1 MPLVLNEEQNMLK
14 DAAKDFCTSNTPVI
28 QLRKLRDEKS
38 ETGFDTGT
46 WQQMVELGW
55 TGITIPEDFGG
66 LGFGYMGMGVVLE
79 ECGRTLTASPLWA
92 TAVVGSS
99 AILHG
104 GSDAQKNALLPQIAA
119 GELLLALAL
128 EESPHHNPYG
138 AKTTAVKSADGYT
151 LTGSKTFVI
160 DGHVANKLV
169 VVARTAGKA
178 GDRDGLTLVLVDRDA
193 AGVSVTRTIM
203 ADSRN
208 AANVTFEGANGE
220 LMGTEGKGADVLDK
234 VLDTGRILL
243 AAEML
248 GGIQE
253 CYTRTIEY
261 LKTRE
266 QFGVPIG
273 SFQALKHRAA
283 EMFCEIELSKSVV
296 MEALSAL
303 DEDSEDVPELASLAK
318 ARLNDTYNLVS
329 SEGVQMH
336 GGIGMTDEYEI
347 GFYMKRSR
355 VSEHT
360 FGGSAFHRDR
370 YGVLQ
375 GY

>member
-14 DAAKDFCTSNTPVI
+14 DAAKDFCTSNTPII

-66 LGFGYMGMGVVLE
+66 LDFGYMGMGVVLE

-104 GSDAQKNALLPQIAA
+104 GTDAQKNELLPQIAA

-128 EESPHHNPYG
+128 EETPHHNPYG
-138 AKTTAVKSADGYT
+138 AKTVATKSADGYT
-151 LTGSKTFVI
+151 LAGSKTFVI

-169 VVARTAGKA
+169 VVARTAGNA

-208 AANVTFEGANGE
+208 AANVTFDGAQGE
-220 LMGTEGKGADVLDK
+220 LLGTEGKGADVLDK
-234 VLDTGRILL
+234 VLDAGRILL

-248 GGIQE
+248 GSIQE

-266 QFGVPIG
+266 QFGVAIG

-303 DEDSEDVPELASLAK
+303 DENSEDVPELASLAK

-347 GFYMKRSR
+347 GFFMKRSR

>member
-1 MPLVLNEEQNMLK
+1 MPLVLNEDQNMLK
-14 DAAKDFCTSNTPVI
+14 DSAKSFCADNTPI
-28 QLRKLRDEKS
+28 SQLRQLRDSKS
-38 ETGFDTGT
+38 EHGFDKDT

-55 TGITIPEDFGG
+55 TGITVPEEFGG
-66 LGFGYMGMGVVLE
+66 LGFGYMGLGVVME
-79 ECGRTLTASPLWA
+79 ECGRTLTASPLFA
-92 TAVVGSS
+92 TAVLGTS

-104 GSDAQKNALLPQIAA
+104 GSQEQKSELLGQVVA
-119 GELLLALAL
+119 GDLLLALAL

-138 AKTTAVKSADGYT
+138 VMAKAESSGDGYKVS
-151 LTGSKTFVI
+151 GSKKFVL
-160 DGHVANKLV
+160 DGHVADKLV
-169 VVARTAGKA
+169 VVARSSGQA
-178 GDRDGLTLVLVDRDA
+178 GDRDGLTLVLVDREGD
-193 AGVSVTRTIM
+193 GVSVTRTIM

-208 AANVTFEGANGE
+208 AANVEFDGAEGILLGE
-220 LMGTEGKGADVLDK
+220 AGKGADVLDRL
-234 VLDTGRILL
+234 LDAGRILL
-243 AAEML
+243 SAEML

-253 CYTRTIEY
+253 CFERTLEY

-283 EMFCEIELSKSVV
+283 QMFCEVELSKSVV
-296 MEALSAL
+296 LEALSAL
-303 DEDSEDVPELASLAK
+303 DDDSEQIAELASLAK

-329 SEGVQMH
+329 SEGIQMH

-347 GFYMKRSR
+347 GFFLKRSR
-355 VSEHT
+355 VCEHT
-360 FGGSAFHRDR
+360 LGGSAFHRDR

>member
-14 DAAKDFCTSNTPVI
+14 DAAKDFCSNSTPI
-28 QLRKLRDEKS
+28 TQLRKLRDDKDEN
-38 ETGFDTGT
+38 GFDKAT

-55 TGITIPEDFGG
+55 AGITIPEEFGG
-66 LGFGYMGMGVVLE
+66 LGFGFMGMGVVLE
-79 ECGRTLTASPLWA
+79 ECGRTLTASPLYS
-92 TAVVGSS
+92 TAVLGAS
-99 AILHG
+99 AIIHG
-104 GSDAQKNALLPQIAA
+104 GSDEQKGDLLPQVA
-119 GELLLALAL
+119 GGEMLLALAV
-128 EESPHHNPYG
+128 EETPHHNPYR
-138 AKTTAVKSADGYT
+138 AETTAEKSGNGYT
-151 LTGSKTFVI
+151 VTGDKKFVL
-160 DGHVANKLV
+160 DGHVADKLG
-169 VVARTAGKA
+169 VVARTSGNS
-178 GDRDGLTLVLVDRDA
+178 GDRDGITLILVDGSAD
-193 AGVSVTRTIM
+193 GVSATRTSM

-208 AANVTFEGANGE
+208 AANISFNGAAGVIIGE
-220 LMGTEGKGADVLDK
+220 EGKGADVLDK

-243 AAEML
+243 SAEML

-253 CYTRTIEY
+253 CFERTIEY

-296 MEALSAL
+296 LEALSAL
-303 DEDSEDVPELASLAK
+303 DEDSEEVAELASLAK

-347 GFYMKRSR
+347 GFFMKRSR
-355 VSEHT
+355 ICEHT
-360 FGGSAFHRDR
+360 FGNSAFHRDR

>member
-14 DAAKDFCTSNTPVI
+14 DAAKDFCSNSTPI
-28 QLRKLRDEKS
+28 TQLRKLRDDKDEN
-38 ETGFDTGT
+38 GFDKAT

-55 TGITIPEDFGG
+55 AGITIPEEFGG
-66 LGFGYMGMGVVLE
+66 LGFGFMGMGVVLE
-79 ECGRTLTASPLWA
+79 ECGRTLTASPLYS
-92 TAVVGSS
+92 TAVLGAS
-99 AILHG
+99 AIIHG
-104 GSDAQKNALLPQIAA
+104 GSDEQKGGLLPQVA
-119 GELLLALAL
+119 GGEMLLALAV
-128 EESPHHNPYG
+128 EETPHHNPYR
-138 AKTTAVKSADGYT
+138 AETKAEKTGDGYSV
-151 LTGSKTFVI
+151 TGDKKFVL
-160 DGHVANKLV
+160 DGHVADKLV
-169 VVARTAGKA
+169 VVARTSGNS
-178 GDRDGLTLVLVDRDA
+178 GDREGITLILVDGSAD
-193 AGVSVTRTIM
+193 GVSATRTIM

-208 AANVTFEGANGE
+208 AANISFNGAAGE
-220 LMGTEGKGADVLDK
+220 IIGEEGKGADILDK

-243 AAEML
+243 SAEML

-253 CYTRTIEY
+253 CFERTIEY

-296 MEALSAL
+296 LEALSAL
-303 DEDSEDVPELASLAK
+303 DADSEEVAELASLAK

-347 GFYMKRSR
+347 GFFMKRSR
-355 VSEHT
+355 ICEHT
-360 FGGSAFHRDR
+360 FGNSAFHRDR

>member
-14 DAAKDFCTSNTPVI
+14 DAAKDFCSNNTPI
-28 QLRKLRDEKS
+28 TQLRKLRDDKAEK
-38 ETGFDTGT
+38 GFDEAT

-55 TGITIPEDFGG
+55 AGIIIPEDFGG
-66 LGFGYMGMGVVLE
+66 LGFGYMGMGVVME
-79 ECGRTLTASPLWA
+79 ECGRTLTASPLYA
-92 TAVVGSS
+92 TAVLGAT
-99 AILHG
+99 AIMHG
-104 GSDAQKNALLPQIAA
+104 GTDEQKGDLLPQVAG

-128 EESPHHNPYG
+128 EETPHHNPYG
-138 AKTTAVKSADGYT
+138 AAMKAEKSGAGYKV
-151 LTGSKTFVI
+151 TGSKKFVL
-160 DGHVANKLV
+160 DGNVANKLV
-169 VVARTAGKA
+169 VVARTSGNA
-178 GDRDGLTLVLVDRDA
+178 GDRDGLTLVLVDADA
-193 AGVSVTRTIM
+193 KGVSVTRTFM

-208 AANVTFEGANGE
+208 AANIEFSGAEGVLLGE
-220 LMGTEGKGADVLDK
+220 EGKGADVLDK

-248 GGIQE
+248 GSSEE
-253 CYTRTIEY
+253 CFERTVEY

-296 MEALSAL
+296 LEALSAL
-303 DEDSEDVPELASLAK
+303 DDDSDEVPELASLVK

-336 GGIGMTDEYEI
+336 GGIGMTDEYDI
-347 GFYMKRSR
+347 GFFMKRSR

-360 FGGSAFHRDR
+360 LGNSAYHRNR
-370 YGVLQ
+370 YGETQ

>member
-14 DAAKDFCTSNTPVI
+14 DAAKDFCSNSTPI
-28 QLRKLRDEKS
+28 TQLRKLRDDKDEN
-38 ETGFDTGT
+38 GFDKAT

-55 TGITIPEDFGG
+55 AGITIPEEFGG
-66 LGFGYMGMGVVLE
+66 LGFGFMGMGVVLE
-79 ECGRTLTASPLWA
+79 ECGRTLTASPLYS
-92 TAVVGSS
+92 TAVLGAS
-99 AILHG
+99 AIIHG
-104 GSDAQKNALLPQIAA
+104 GSDEQKGDLLPQVA
-119 GELLLALAL
+119 GGEMLLALAV
-128 EESPHHNPYG
+128 EETPHHNPYR
-138 AKTTAVKSADGYT
+138 AETTAEKSGNGYIV
-151 LTGSKTFVI
+151 TGDKKFVL
-160 DGHVANKLV
+160 DGHVADKLV
-169 VVARTAGKA
+169 VVARTSGNS
-178 GDRDGLTLVLVDRDA
+178 GDRDGITLILVDGSAD
-193 AGVSVTRTIM
+193 GVTATRTIM

-208 AANVTFEGANGE
+208 AANISLNGAAGVIIGE
-220 LMGTEGKGADVLDK
+220 EGKGADVLDK

-243 AAEML
+243 SAEML

-253 CYTRTIEY
+253 CFERTIEY

-296 MEALSAL
+296 LEALSAL
-303 DEDSEDVPELASLAK
+303 DEDSEEVAELASLAK

-347 GFYMKRSR
+347 GFFMKRSR
-355 VSEHT
+355 ICEHT
-360 FGGSAFHRDR
+360 FGNSAFHRDR

>member
-1 MPLVLNEEQNMLK
+1 MLK

>member
-1 MPLVLNEEQNMLK
+1 MPLVLNEDQNMLK
-14 DAAKDFCTSNTPVI
+14 DSAKNFCADNAPIT
-28 QLRKLRDEKS
+28 QLRRLRDEKD
-38 ETGFDTGT
+38 EKGFDQDT
-46 WQQMVELGW
+46 WRQMVELGW
-55 TGITIPEDFGG
+55 AGITVPEDFGG
-66 LGFGYMGMGVVLE
+66 LGFGYMGLGVVME
-79 ECGRTLTASPLWA
+79 ECGRTLTASPLFS
-92 TAVVGSS
+92 TAVLGSS
-99 AILHG
+99 AIING
-104 GSDAQKNALLPQIAA
+104 GTQEQKTQLLGQVVS

-128 EESPHHNPYG
+128 EETPHHNPYG
-138 AKTTAVKSADGYT
+138 VSATVEQTDAGYKI
-151 LTGSKTFVI
+151 TGSKKFVL
-160 DGHVANKLV
+160 DGHIADKLV
-169 VVARTAGKA
+169 VAARSSGKS
-178 GDRDGLTLVLVDRDA
+178 GDREGLTILLVDREA
-193 AGVSVTRTIM
+193 VGVSVTRTIM

-208 AANVTFEGANGE
+208 AANIGFDGAEGVILGE
-220 LMGTEGKGADVLDK
+220 EGKGADVLDK

-253 CYTRTIEY
+253 CFERTIEY

-283 EMFCEIELSKSVV
+283 QMFCEVELSKSVV
-296 MEALSAL
+296 LEALSAL
-303 DEDSEDVPELASLAK
+303 DEDSDQVAELASLAK
-318 ARLNDTYNLVS
+318 TRLNDTYNLVS

-347 GFYMKRSR
+347 GFFMKRSR
-355 VSEHT
+355 VCEHT
-360 FGGSAFHRDR
+360 LGGSSFHRDR

>member
-1 MPLVLNEEQNMLK
+1 MPLVLNEDQNMLK
-14 DAAKDFCTSNTPVI
+14 DSAKNFCSDNTPI
-28 QLRKLRDEKS
+28 TQLRRLRDDKDEM
-38 ETGFDTGT
+38 GFDRDT
-46 WQQMVELGW
+46 WRQMVELGW
-55 TGITIPEDFGG
+55 AGITVPEDFGG
-66 LGFGYMGMGVVLE
+66 LGFGYMGLGVVME
-79 ECGRTLTASPLWA
+79 ECGRTLTASPLFG
-92 TAVVGSS
+92 TGVLGTS

-104 GSDAQKNALLPQIAA
+104 GTQEQKTELLGQVVG

-128 EESPHHNPYG
+128 EETPHHNPYG
-138 AKTTAVKSADGYT
+138 ASSTAEKSGDDYKV
-151 LTGSKTFVI
+151 TGNKKFVI
-160 DGHVANKLV
+160 DGHVADKLV
-169 VVARTAGKA
+169 VVARSSGNV
-178 GDRDGLTLVLVDRDA
+178 GDRDGITLVLVDREA
-193 AGVSVTRTIM
+193 SGVSVTRTIM

-208 AANVTFEGANGE
+208 AANIEFTGAKGVLLGE
-220 LMGTEGKGADVLDK
+220 EGKGSDVLDK

-248 GGIQE
+248 GSIQE
-253 CYTRTIEY
+253 CFERTIEY

-283 EMFCEIELSKSVV
+283 QMFCEVELSKSVV
-296 MEALSAL
+296 LEALSAL
-303 DEDSEDVPELASLAK
+303 DEDSDQVAELASLAK
-318 ARLNDTYNLVS
+318 TRLNDTYNLVS

-347 GFYMKRSR
+347 GFFMKRSR
-355 VSEHT
+355 VCEHT
-360 FGGSAFHRDR
+360 LGGSAFHRDR

>member
-1 MPLVLNEEQNMLK
+1 MLK
-14 DAAKDFCTSNTPVI
+14 DSAKSFCADNTPI
-28 QLRKLRDEKS
+28 TQLRKLRDDKDD
-38 ETGFDTGT
+38 TGFDRDT

-55 TGITIPEDFGG
+55 AGITIPEEFGG
-66 LGFGYMGMGVVLE
+66 LGFGYMGMGVVME
-79 ECGRTLTASPLWA
+79 ECGRTLAASPLFA
-92 TAVVGSS
+92 TAVLGSS

-104 GSDAQKNALLPQIAA
+104 GSQEQKAELLGQIAA

-128 EESPHHNPYG
+128 EETPHHSPYG
-138 AKTTAVKSADGYT
+138 AAATAEKSGDGYKV
-151 LTGSKTFVI
+151 TGSKKFVL
-160 DGHVANKLV
+160 DGHVADKII
-169 VVARTAGKA
+169 VVARSSGNA
-178 GDRDGLTLVLVDRDA
+178 GDRDGLALVMVDRESD
-193 AGVSVTRTIM
+193 GVSVTRTIM

-208 AANVTFEGANGE
+208 AANIEFEGASGALLGE
-220 LMGTEGKGADVLDK
+220 EGKGADVLDK
-234 VLDTGRILL
+234 VLDSGRILL

-253 CYTRTIEY
+253 CFERTVEY

-283 EMFCEIELSKSVV
+283 QMFCEVELSKSVV
-296 MEALSAL
+296 LEALSAL
-303 DEDSEDVPELASLAK
+303 DEDSDQVAELASLAK

-329 SEGVQMH
+329 SEGIQMH

-347 GFYMKRSR
+347 GFFMKRSR
-355 VSEHT
+355 VCEHT
-360 FGGSAFHRDR
+360 LGSSAFHRDR
-370 YGVLQ
+370 YGVIQ

>member
-1 MPLVLNEEQNMLK
+1 MPLVLNEDQNMLK
-14 DAAKDFCTSNTPVI
+14 DSAKSFCADNTPI
-28 QLRKLRDEKS
+28 TQLRRLRDDNDES
-38 ETGFDTGT
+38 GFDRNT

-55 TGITIPEDFGG
+55 TGITVPEEFGG
-66 LGFGYMGMGVVLE
+66 LGFGYMGLGVVME
-79 ECGRTLTASPLWA
+79 ECGRTLTASPLFA
-92 TAVVGSS
+92 TAVLGTT
-99 AILHG
+99 AIVEG
-104 GSDAQKNALLPQIAA
+104 GNQEQKSELLGQVVA

-128 EESPHHNPYG
+128 EETPHHSPYG
-138 AKTTAVKSADGYT
+138 SETKAEKSGDGYKVS
-151 LTGSKTFVI
+151 GSKKFVL
-160 DGHVANKLV
+160 DGHVADKIV
-169 VVARTAGKA
+169 VVARTSGSA
-178 GDRDGLTLVLVDRDA
+178 GDRDGLTLVLVDREA

-208 AANVTFEGANGE
+208 AANIEFDGAEGALLGE
-220 LMGTEGKGADVLDK
+220 EGKGADVLDK
-234 VLDTGRILL
+234 VLDAGRILL
-243 AAEML
+243 SAEML
-248 GGIQE
+248 GGVQE
-253 CYTRTIEY
+253 CFERTVEY

-283 EMFCEIELSKSVV
+283 QMFCEVELSKSVV
-296 MEALSAL
+296 LEALSAL
-303 DEDSEDVPELASLAK
+303 DEDSEQTAELASLTK

-347 GFYMKRSR
+347 GFFMKRSR
-355 VSEHT
+355 VCEHT
-360 FGGSAFHRDR
+360 LGGSAFHRDR

>member
-1 MPLVLNEEQNMLK
+1 MPLVLNEDQNMLK
-14 DAAKDFCTSNTPVI
+14 DSAKSFCADNTPI
-28 QLRKLRDEKS
+28 TQLRRLRDEKDES
-38 ETGFDTGT
+38 GFDQNT
-46 WQQMVELGW
+46 WQEMVALGW
-55 TGITIPEDFGG
+55 AGITVPEEFGG
-66 LGFGYMGMGVVLE
+66 LGFGYMGLGVVME
-79 ECGRTLTASPLWA
+79 ECGRTLTASPLFA
-92 TAVVGSS
+92 TAVLGTS

-104 GSDAQKNALLPQIAA
+104 GSQSQKTELLGQVVG

-128 EESPHHNPYG
+128 EETPHHNPYG
-138 AKTTAVKSADGYT
+138 ATVTAEHTGDGYKVS
-151 LTGSKTFVI
+151 GSKKFVL
-160 DGHVANKLV
+160 DGHVADKLV
-169 VVARTAGKA
+169 VVARSSGSAGE
-178 GDRDGLTLVLVDRDA
+178 RDGLTLVLVDRAA
-193 AGVSVTRTIM
+193 AGVSVTRTFM

-208 AANVTFEGANGE
+208 AANIEFDGAVGE
-220 LMGTEGKGADVLDK
+220 LLGEAGKGADVLDK

-243 AAEML
+243 SAEML
-248 GGIQE
+248 GSVQE
-253 CYTRTIEY
+253 CFERTVEY

-283 EMFCEIELSKSVV
+283 QMFCEIELSKSVV
-296 MEALSAL
+296 LEALSAL
-303 DEDSEDVPELASLAK
+303 DEDSEQVAELASLAK

-336 GGIGMTDEYEI
+336 GGIGMTDEHEI
-347 GFYMKRSR
+347 GFFMKRSR

-360 FGGSAFHRDR
+360 LGGSAFHRDR

>member
-14 DAAKDFCTSNTPVI
+14 DAAKDFCTNNTPI
-28 QLRKLRDEKS
+28 SQLRKLRDDKDES
-38 ETGFDTGT
+38 GFDKAT

-55 TGITIPEDFGG
+55 AGIVIPEDFGG
-66 LGFGYMGMGVVLE
+66 LGFGYMGMGVVME
-79 ECGRTLTASPLWA
+79 ECGRTLTASPLLSS
-92 TAVVGSS
+92 AVLGST

-104 GSDAQKNALLPQIAA
+104 GTDEQKSELLPQVAA
-119 GELLLALAL
+119 GELLLAVAV
-128 EESPHHNPYG
+128 EETPHHNPYG
-138 AKTTAVKSADGYT
+138 AETKATKSGNSYKV
-151 LTGSKTFVI
+151 TGSKKFVL
-160 DGHVANKLV
+160 DGHVADKII
-169 VVARTAGKA
+169 VVARTTGKP
-178 GDRDGLTLVLVDRDA
+178 GSRNGLTLMLVDAKDK
-193 AGVSVTRTIM
+193 GVKSTRTFM

-208 AANVTFEGANGE
+208 AANIDFKNAKGE
-220 LMGTEGKGADVLDK
+220 LLGKVGKGADVLDK

-248 GGIQE
+248 GSSQE
-253 CYTRTIEY
+253 CFERTVEY

-283 EMFCEIELSKSVV
+283 QMFCEIELSKSVV
-296 MEALSAL
+296 LEALSAL
-303 DEDSEDVPELASLAK
+303 DEDTDEVPELASLAK

-329 SEGVQMH
+329 SEGIQMH
-336 GGIGMTDEYEI
+336 GGIGMTDEYDI
-347 GFYMKRSR
+347 GFFIKRAR

-360 FGGSAFHRDR
+360 FGNSAFHRDR
-370 YGVLQ
+370 YGETQ

>member
-14 DAAKDFCTSNTPVI
+14 DAAKDFCSNSTPI
-28 QLRKLRDEKS
+28 TQLRKLRDDKDEN
-38 ETGFDTGT
+38 GFDKAT

-55 TGITIPEDFGG
+55 AGITIPEEFGG
-66 LGFGYMGMGVVLE
+66 LGFGFMGMGVVLE
-79 ECGRTLTASPLWA
+79 ECGRTLTASPLYS
-92 TAVVGSS
+92 TAVLGAS
-99 AILHG
+99 AIIHG
-104 GSDAQKNALLPQIAA
+104 GSDEQKGDLLPQVA
-119 GELLLALAL
+119 GGEMLLALAV
-128 EESPHHNPYG
+128 EETPHHNPYR
-138 AKTTAVKSADGYT
+138 AETTAEKSGNGYT
-151 LTGSKTFVI
+151 VTGDKKFVL
-160 DGHVANKLV
+160 DGHVADKLV
-169 VVARTAGKA
+169 VVARTSGNS
-178 GDRDGLTLVLVDRDA
+178 GDRDGITLILVDGSAD
-193 AGVSVTRTIM
+193 GVSATRTIM

-208 AANVTFEGANGE
+208 AANISFNGAAGVIIGE
-220 LMGTEGKGADVLDK
+220 EGKGADVLDK

-243 AAEML
+243 SAEML

-253 CYTRTIEY
+253 CFERTIEY

-296 MEALSAL
+296 LEALSAL
-303 DEDSEDVPELASLAK
+303 DEDSEEVAELASLAK

-347 GFYMKRSR
+347 GFFMKRSR
-355 VSEHT
+355 ICEHT
-360 FGGSAFHRDR
+360 FGNSAFHRDR